1 MTPEYYN
8 VMKEADLKTG
18 LEAQGAKAAAIPET
32 EEEPPMEEN
41 IQTHWSLRLALF
53 GIEKF
58 LILLLSVFDIFC
70 LIFILTVWI
79 LRFRAGQIQ
88 RRFQSGDDRSAVR
101 AMAGYAELLY
111 RHGPKLYS
119 QKTRETYQKI
129 SVIGQRAAFS
139 PHPVSGEERRKPQP
153 ASEPCRKNLR
163 QRQAGMRNE
172 S

>member
-79 LRFRAGQIQ
+79 LRFRAGQIRK
-88 RRFQSGDDRSAVR
+88 RRFQSGDDRSAVC
-101 AMAGYAELLY
+101 AMAGYAELL
-111 RHGPKLYS
+111 PPW
-119 QKTRETYQKI
+119 TETLFTEDK
-129 SVIGQRAAFS
+129 RD
-139 PHPVSGEERRKPQP
+139 VSKDIRDRTAGGIQSASGIRRRTPGNRSLHQNHAERT
-153 ASEPCRKNLR
+153 
-163 QRQAGMRNE
+163 
-172 S
+172 